1 MSAAPRSMRATAAA
15 SGSLKRELAAT
26 LALGWP
32 IILANVAIYA
42 MTATDFIMLGRLS
55 AHALAAGALGFNL
68 FQPAMVLGIGV
79 VAALAPIA
87 AAKIGS
93 GESGEALRR
102 ATHQSLLSAVA
113 LSVVAWIYLSQ
124 TERISGRHRRIARSC
139 ARRRNLHARLSVE
152 STAEPSLHHRPLR
165 LLRA

>member
-1 MSAAPRSMRATAAA
+1 MSAVARPLKAATAR
-15 SGSLKRELAAT
+15 SSLKREVGAT

-68 FQPAMVLGIGV
+68 FQPEMVLGIGV

-87 AAKIGS
+87 VAKIGA
-93 GESGEALRR
+93 GENGEGLRR

-113 LSVVAWIYLSQ
+113 FY
-124 TERISGRHRRIARSC
+124 
-139 ARRRNLHARLSVE
+139 
-152 STAEPSLHHRPLR
+152 
-165 LLRA
+165 